1 MIRRTLALAALL
13 AAMGLA
19 GLSYWR
25 MAPPEIS
32 VTLPTEDGLS
42 ELVWQCRMTNGEA
55 AARANAAKA
64 HTAFQQGLEAIT
76 RRAGQTMQQAMEAAA
91 AAGTIP
97 EDLPAIDEAAEAEKP
112 TPQVFDPALRRTGG
126 MRV

>member
-1 MIRRTLALAALL
+1 
-13 AAMGLA
+13 
-19 GLSYWR
+19 

-42 ELVWQCRMTNGEA
+42 ELVWHCRTTNGEA
-55 AARANAAKA
+55 AASASAAKA

-76 RRAGQTMQQAMEAAA
+76 RRAGQAMQQPMEAAT

-97 EDLPAIDEAAEAEKP
+97 ADLPAIDEAAEAEAR
-112 TPQVFDPALRRTGG
+112 ALG
-126 MRV
+126 V